1 MKRRILMV
9 SAMILLLASQVQ
21 MSAQKRHRPDHRR
34 PGIEIRDHRRPERPM
49 YRRPISQREII
60 RLQDFYWR
68 KYRIRL
74 SRGEAERIL
83 IAQMRGNCRY
93 QSQPWG

>member
-9 SAMILLLASQVQ
+9 SAMILLLGSQVQ
-21 MSAQKRHRPDHRR
+21 MFAQKRPRPDNRR
-34 PGIEIRDHRRPERPM
+34 PGIEIRDHRRPGRPM
-49 YRRPISQREII
+49 NGKAISQREII

-83 IAQMRGNCRY
+83 ITQMRGNCRY
-93 QSQPWG
+93 KSQPWG